1 MVVKITNQCINND
14 GFLVT
19 VHAEKKTKRIPWQ
32 RGESYLRMKMR
43 VPDSSTGNVMGSF
56 SRRPGKI

>member
-19 VHAEKKTKRIPWQ
+19 VHEEKKTKRIPWP
-32 RGESYLRMKMR
+32 RDESYLRE
-43 VPDSSTGNVMGSF
+43 DACA
-56 SRRPGKI
+56 